1 MASRLPA
8 FPRAEAGLL
17 HRDDHRPTPSLL
29 QRPEAFAGRF
39 TFKIYFPG
47 PAAIPNF
54 VNTDSFLA
62 GAEHDLCRFLAD
74 LIRIDTSNPPGR
86 NYLGCVHFLDKKL
99 QALGFKTKI
108 HRVPNS
114 VLRPTLPDCEKYP
127 RYSVIGR
134 WNVGASQTVHFNAHY
149 DVVPAGHGWKTP
161 PFEPSIRKGWF
172 YGRGSNDMKGSI
184 AALLFAIEALQKCKQ
199 RPKVNIEIAFVPDEE
214 SNSLLGTGY
223 IVDKKLVKADYA
235 VVCEGGWENVVGCG
249 HNGVLWMEVTVK
261 GKSAHASRPHLGIN
275 AFEQAAALCME
286 LQHYKAKQR
295 EHVFIA
301 PGGAELRPPLTLGG
315 EIRTGSGS
323 KINTIPD
330 HVTFTVD
337 RRILPDETE
346 VQVERELR
354 AFLREATRK
363 IPQLKIDIRK
373 ISSRKPSLVPEDNPL
388 PQGFL
393 RAVKK
398 YRRNA
403 GFGMTSGFTDMSFY
417 ANEAGIPTVGYGVAG
432 KNTHG
437 VDECVSIRD
446 LMTTS
451 KIYARFLTE
460 WEG

>member
-1 MASRLPA
+1 
-8 FPRAEAGLL
+8 
-17 HRDDHRPTPSLL
+17 
-29 QRPEAFAGRF
+29 
-39 TFKIYFPG
+39 
-47 PAAIPNF
+47 

-62 GAEHDLCRFLAD
+62 SAENEMCRFLAD
-74 LIRIDTSNPPGR
+74 LLRIDTSNPPGR

-99 QALGFKTKI
+99 QSLGFKTKI
-108 HRVPNS
+108 HRVPNK
-114 VLRPTLPDCEKYP
+114 VLRPTVPNCEEYP

-134 WNVGASQTVHFNAHY
+134 WNVGAKKTVTFNAHY
-149 DVVPAGHGWKTP
+149 DVVPAGQGWTTP
-161 PFEPSIRKGWF
+161 PFEPVIRKGWM
-172 YGRGSNDMKGSI
+172 YARGSNDMKGSI
-184 AALLFAIEALQKCKQ
+184 AALLYAIEAVQKCNLL
-199 RPKVNIEIAFVPDEE
+199 PKVNIEVAFVPDEE

-223 IVDKKLVKADYA
+223 IVEKKFVKADYA
-235 VVCEGGWENVVGCG
+235 VVCEGGYADFVGCG

-275 AFEQAAALCME
+275 AFEKAAALCQE
-286 LQHYKAKQR
+286 LQEYKAKQR

-315 EIRTGSGS
+315 EIHTSAGS

-330 HVTFTVD
+330 EVRFTID
-337 RRILPDETE
+337 RRILPDEDE
-346 VQVERELR
+346 AKVERELR
-354 AFLREATRK
+354 AFLKAATKK

-373 ISSRKPSLVPEDNPL
+373 ISSRKPSLVSEENPL

-393 RAVKK
+393 QTVRK
-398 YRRNA
+398 YRKKA

-417 ANEAGIPTVGYGVAG
+417 CNEARIPTVGYGVEG

-437 VDECVSIRD
+437 VDECVNIKD
-446 LMTTS
+446 LVTTS